1 MKGEPI
7 RLLIVDD
14 SVEDREIY
22 SRLLKKSMST
32 EYSIST
38 AESGADGLDAFRRES
53 PDCLVLDFNLP
64 DMDALEFLAKMGV
77 NRDGL
82 PTAVV
87 LITGQGSE
95 KVAVETLKLGVHD
108 YLVKG
113 EINGEKLVH
122 AIVHSVEKVASRRR
136 ADVDRKEL
144 ERMAL
149 FDPLTGLGNRNL
161 FHARL
166 EHAVALVRRRGD
178 SACLHIMDLDG
189 FKAVNDSLGHHIGDE
204 VLRVIGQ
211 RLGGIGRTADTIV
224 RLGGDEF
231 AYLMETGAT
240 PEGALAV
247 ANKVI
252 QAVRQPIVTR
262 ASVLCVGVSIGIAM
276 FRGANSE
283 AETIVRQADAAM
295 YQAKRAGGGVRIFE
309 GEPAATGEILDFG
322 KVKRRA

>member
-32 EYSIST
+32 EYSLST

-149 FDPLTGLGNRNL
+149 FDPDR
-161 FHARL
+161 
-166 EHAVALVRRRGD
+166 
-178 SACLHIMDLDG
+178 
-189 FKAVNDSLGHHIGDE
+189 K
-204 VLRVIGQ
+204 
-211 RLGGIGRTADTIV
+211 
-224 RLGGDEF
+224 
-231 AYLMETGAT
+231 
-240 PEGALAV
+240 
-247 ANKVI
+247 
-252 QAVRQPIVTR
+252 
-262 ASVLCVGVSIGIAM
+262 SVV
-276 FRGANSE
+276 
-283 AETIVRQADAAM
+283 
-295 YQAKRAGGGVRIFE
+295 
-309 GEPAATGEILDFG
+309 
-322 KVKRRA
+322 

>member
-1 MKGEPI
+1 MHAEAI

-14 SVEDREIY
+14 SAEDREIY
-22 SRLLKKSMST
+22 ARLLKKSMRAT
-32 EYSIST
+32 YSILT
-38 AESGADGLDAFRRES
+38 AETGAAGLDAFRAES
-53 PDCLVLDFNLP
+53 PDCIVLDFNLP
-64 DMDALEFLAKMGV
+64 DMDALEFLAKMGGGP
-77 NRDGL
+77 DGL
-82 PTAVV
+82 PTGVV
-87 LITGQGSE
+87 LVTGQGSE

-113 EINGEKLVH
+113 EISGEKLTA
-122 AIVHSVEKVASRRR
+122 AILNAVAKVNAKRR
-136 ADVDRKEL
+136 AAVDRKEL

-178 SACLHIMDLDG
+178 SACLQIMDLDR
-189 FKAVNDSLGHHIGDE
+189 FKEVNDTLGHHIGDE

-211 RLGGIGRTADTIV
+211 RLGSIGRNADTIV

-240 PEGALAV
+240 REGALAV
-247 ANKVI
+247 ANKV
-252 QAVRQPIVTR
+252 VEYVGQPIVTR
-262 ASVLCVGVSIGIAM
+262 ASVFSIGISIGISM
-276 FRGANSE
+276 FGGATAEVE
-283 AETIVRQADAAM
+283 AIVREADAAM
-295 YQAKRAGGGVRIFE
+295 YQAKRAGGGVRIYE
-309 GEPAATGEILDFG
+309 APPADVVRIG